1 MLVPLLVLV
10 SIIINPCSMLQ
21 CYECEPKIYNFLITP
36 DNIPSTFN
44 CTTIVTPNKFCSLG
58 ISTVEN
64 GTKSDL
70 RVTALDSRENKDVP
84 YVLTGFTQH
93 NSGNYSTY
101 ILYHCLTD
109 NCNNPNLVLKPL
121 LESTETEIK
130 PPSILSIRQSK
141 SLTSIGCFI
150 YSNFT
155 NSSECKPAR
164 RMTTTQEDDC
174 SFCTT
179 FINVDPKNLHTE
191 RVCSYCEKTVESI
204 EKWRYIDGRIH
215 LLNDRVSHLDYV
227 SYVCNNTND
236 CNSLENIKNIQNTY
250 KIQFDFEKFLGSS
263 SITNYL
269 ISYTKYI
276 VCFAM
281 ILQLIYLL

>member
-1 MLVPLLVLV
+1 
-10 SIIINPCSMLQ
+10 MLQ

-70 RVTALDSRENKDVP
+70 RVTALDSRENKD
-84 YVLTGFTQH
+84 
-93 NSGNYSTY
+93 

-109 NCNNPNLVLKPL
+109 NCNNPNLVLKRL
-121 LESTETEIK
+121 LESTKTEIK
-130 PPSILSIRQSK
+130 PPSLSSIRQSK
-141 SLTSIGCFI
+141 ALTSIGCFT

-164 RMTTTQEDDC
+164 WMTTTQEDDC

-179 FINVDPKNLHTE
+179 FIDVDPKNLQTE